1 MEKIVYFC
9 NWNMDKDFGKER
21 NTGRLIKVYRSMV
34 IAGLMSLLAIGVAAA
49 FLYAVLACD
58 AQWWHWVIFP
68 LGIIVPLYY
77 ASTWLRHFGDR
88 ILVFENGVILTHA
101 ERKTIGDE
109 WESVRDEYIP
119 WHDIRRF
126 DRTEEMVTA
135 SIIDLHVRR
144 WIWINTRG
152 DNVYR
157 VSPDPYDTFFLE
169 KKMQRYWKEHR

>member
-1 MEKIVYFC
+1 MI
-9 NWNMDKDFGKER
+9 
-21 NTGRLIKVYRSMV
+21 IS
-34 IAGLMSLLAIGVAAA
+34 
-49 FLYAVLACD
+49 
-58 AQWWHWVIFP
+58 

-77 ASTWLRHFGDR
+77 AATWLRHIGDR
-88 ILVFENGVILTHA
+88 ILVFEKGVILIHA

-126 DRTEEMVTA
+126 ERTEEMVTV
-135 SIIDLHVRR
+135 SIRGLHVRR

-157 VSPDPYDTFFLE
+157 VSPDQYDTFFLE
-169 KKMQRYWKEHR
+169 KKLQRDWKEHR

>member
-34 IAGLMSLLAIGVAAA
+34 SAGLMSLLAIGVAAA
-49 FLYAVLACD
+49 FLYALLACD
-58 AQWWHWVIFP
+58 ARWWHWVIIS

-77 ASTWLRHFGDR
+77 AATWLRHIGDI
-88 ILVFENGVILTHA
+88 ILVFEKGVILTHA

-126 DRTEEMVTA
+126 DRTEEMV
-135 SIIDLHVRR
+135 SVGIGGFHVRR

-157 VSPDPYDTFFLE
+157 VSPDLYDTFFLE